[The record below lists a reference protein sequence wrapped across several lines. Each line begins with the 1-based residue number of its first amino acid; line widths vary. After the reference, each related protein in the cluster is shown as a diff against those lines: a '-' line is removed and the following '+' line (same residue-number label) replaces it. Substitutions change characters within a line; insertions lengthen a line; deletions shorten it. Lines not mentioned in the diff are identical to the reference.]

1 MTPTII
7 KEGPS
12 TSTSEK
18 SFLFTSWTMPTENC
32 LTQFSS
38 RELGLTDEEVNAR
51 RAQFGPNQLAERPP
65 RSVFRVVFDQL
76 KGFLNLLLGIAAIA
90 AWSIGNLKDAIM
102 IAAVVIF
109 NTTLGFLQEYKA
121 EKTLAALKAM
131 IPRRTNVRR
140 DGKTFEVTAEEIVP
154 GDIVLLDAGSR
165 IPADG
170 RLLLSQSLEVDES
183 VLTGESVPTNK
194 RQDVQVDLK
203 APISDQVNMAFMN
216 TVVTRG
222 RGELLVTG
230 TGANTEIGKMAEM
243 IGSIELPPTP
253 LQKQL
258 DQLGKRLAAFAV
270 SVVAVIGVFEYLRGD
285 TLEQIAM
292 ESISL
297 AVASMPEGLPAVVT
311 VTLALGLFRMA
322 KKRAVVKRLAGVETL
337 GSTNVICT
345 DKTGTLTLNQMT
357 AEAFWIHPQT
367 YDVRNATSEKQNIL
381 FAALSEPLGL
391 SNDVQMHDGKFV
403 GDPTEVA
410 LIKLAMDL
418 GSNPVELRQAR
429 PRIAEVP
436 FESHRKFMATFHS
449 TLGGNGNEIEVLVK
463 GAPDV
468 ILHHCDRILTAEGC
482 ASLDDKKIE
491 EVKQKIAKF
500 ARRGMRVLALAS
512 KTKTSSEFSLPDDL
526 LLEIDQL
533 TFIGLIGLIDPPRAE
548 AKAAIERCKHAGI
561 EVKMITGDHLETAIA
576 IARELGLEGEAITG
590 AELVQIDDEALSK
603 RISQISIF
611 ARVAPEHK
619 LRIVRALKSN
629 GKVVAMTGDGVNDAP
644 ALRAADIGIAMGSGT
659 EVAKEAATMVLTDD
673 NFATIVQAVHE
684 GRTIYDNIVKFMRF
698 QLSTS
703 IGALLT
709 IFFAPILSLPSP
721 LHPIQVLWVAMI
733 MDGPPAIALGMDEAE
748 EEIMA
753 RPPRP
758 LGMQILSWQRL
769 SSLLFYGAI
778 MAVGTL
784 SLLHFKIL
792 NGDLQQATTLSFTTF
807 VLFQFFNAF
816 NARSEGHSAFGPQLF
831 TNYRLW
837 TALVVVVS
845 LQVLVVHWLPLQN
858 IFGTVSL
865 GLSEWTLAIATASS
879 LLLLEEIRKWL
890 MRKKVASQFN
900 SQANGI

>member
-1 MTPTII
+1 
-7 KEGPS
+7 
-12 TSTSEK
+12 
-18 SFLFTSWTMPTENC
+18 MPVDNC
-32 LTQFSS
+32 LAQFNS
-38 RELGLTDEEVNAR
+38 RELGLTEEEVNFLR
-51 RAQFGPNQLAERPP
+51 TQFGPNQLAERPP

-76 KGFLNLLLGIAAIA
+76 RGFLNLLLGIAAIA

-102 IAAVVIF
+102 IAAVVTF
-109 NTTLGFLQEYKA
+109 NTILGFLQEYKA

-140 DGKTFEVTAEEIVP
+140 DGKTFEVAAEDIVP

-170 RLLLSQSLEVDES
+170 RLLLSQSLEIDES

-194 RQDVQVDLK
+194 RADVQVDSS

-230 TGANTEIGKMAEM
+230 TGANTEIGKMAKM

-258 DQLGKRLAAFAV
+258 DHLGKRLAAFAV
-270 SVVAVIGVFEYLRGD
+270 SVVVVIGVFEYLRGD

-357 AEAFWIHPQT
+357 AEAFWIHPRT
-367 YDVRNATSEKQNIL
+367 YEVRNAISEKQNTL

-391 SNDVQMHDGKFV
+391 SNDVQMHDRKFV

-418 GSNPVELRQAR
+418 GSSPVELRQTR
-429 PRIAEVP
+429 PRIAEIP

-449 TLGGNGNEIEVLVK
+449 ALGGNGNGNEIEVLVK

-468 ILHHCDRILTAEGC
+468 ILHHCDRILTAEGST
-482 ASLDDKKIE
+482 SLNDKKIE
-491 EVKQKIAKF
+491 EVKQMIANF
-500 ARRGMRVLALAS
+500 ARRGMRVLAVAS
-512 KTKTSSEFSLPDDL
+512 KTKRSSEFSLTGDL
-526 LLEIDQL
+526 LLEIDRL

-576 IARELGLEGEAITG
+576 IARELGLTGEAITG
-590 AELVQIDDEALSK
+590 AQLVQIDDEALSK

-659 EVAKEAATMVLTDD
+659 EVAKEAATMILTDD

-703 IGALLT
+703 IGAMLT
-709 IFFAPILSLPSP
+709 IFIAPILGLPSP
-721 LHPIQVLWVAMI
+721 LRPIQVLWVAMI

-758 LGMQILSWQRL
+758 IGMQILSWQRMG
-769 SSLLFYGAI
+769 SLLFYGAI

-784 SLLHFKIL
+784 FLLHIKIL
-792 NGDLQQATTLSFTTF
+792 NSNLQQATTLSFTTF

-816 NARSEGHSAFGPQLF
+816 NARSVGHSAFGPQLF

-837 TALVVVVS
+837 TALVVVVL
-845 LQVLVVHWLPLQN
+845 LQVLVVHWSPLQN

-865 GLSEWTLAIATASS
+865 GLSEWTLAIGTASS
-879 LLLLEEIRKWL
+879 LLVLEEIRKWL
-890 MRKKVASQFN
+890 MGKKLKRNQ
-900 SQANGI
+900 

>member
-1 MTPTII
+1 MAPTSN
-7 KEGPS
+7 KEDSS
-12 TSTSEK
+12 TSTSK
-18 SFLFTSWTMPTENC
+18 KTFFTSWAMPVENC
-32 LTQFSS
+32 LIQFNS
-38 RELGLTDEEVNAR
+38 RELGLTGEEVNSR
-51 RAQFGPNQLAERPP
+51 LAQFGPNQLTERPP

-76 KGFLNLLLGIAAIA
+76 RGFLNLLLGIAAIA
-90 AWSIGNLKDAIM
+90 AWSIGTLKDAIM
-102 IAAVVIF
+102 IAAVVTF
-109 NTTLGFLQEYKA
+109 NTILGFVQEYKA

-140 DGKTFEVTAEEIVP
+140 DGKTFEVAAEDIVP
-154 GDIVLLDAGSR
+154 GDIILLDAGSR

-183 VLTGESVPTNK
+183 VLTGESLPTIK
-194 RQDVQVDLK
+194 RQDVQLDSN

-270 SVVAVIGVFEYLRGD
+270 SVVAVIGVFEYFRGD
-285 TLEQIAM
+285 SLNQIAM

-311 VTLALGLFRMA
+311 VTLALGLYRMA

-367 YDVRNATSEKQNIL
+367 YDARDATSEKNIL
-381 FAALSEPLGL
+381 FAALREPLGL
-391 SNDVQMHDGKFV
+391 CNDAQMNNGKFV

-418 GSNPVELRQAR
+418 GFNPVKLRQTR
-429 PRIAEVP
+429 PRIAEIP

-449 TLGGNGNEIEVLVK
+449 SLDGNVIDVLVK
-463 GAPDV
+463 GAPDI
-468 ILHHCDRILTAEGC
+468 ILNHCDQILTAEGC
-482 ASLDDKKIE
+482 ISLNDKMIE
-491 EVKQKIAKF
+491 EVKQKIANF
-500 ARRGMRVLALAS
+500 ARRGMRVLAVAS
-512 KTKTSSEFSLPDDL
+512 KTKRSSEFSLSGDL

-533 TFIGLIGLIDPPRAE
+533 TFIGLIGLIDPLRAE

-576 IARELGLEGEAITG
+576 IARDLGLEGEAITG
-590 AELVQIDDEALSK
+590 ADLVQIDDEDLSK

-619 LRIVRALKSN
+619 LRIVQALKSN

-709 IFFAPILSLPSP
+709 IFFAPILGLPSP
-721 LHPIQVLWVAMI
+721 LQPIQVLWVAMI
-733 MDGPPAIALGMDEAE
+733 MDGPPAIALGMDAAE

-769 SSLLFYGAI
+769 RSLLFYGAI
-778 MAVGTL
+778 MAAGTL
-784 SLLHFKIL
+784 FLLHIKLL
-792 NGDLQQATTLSFTTF
+792 NGNLQQATTLSFTTF
-807 VLFQFFNAF
+807 VLFQFFNAL

-845 LQVLVVHWLPLQN
+845 LQVLVVHWSPLQKL
-858 IFGTVSL
+858 FGTVPL
-865 GLSEWTLAIATASS
+865 GLSEWSFAIGTASS

-890 MRKKVASQFN
+890 MRKKVASK
-900 SQANGI
+900 I